1 MKTISVAKKGVK
13 QVELGMRPVVVASL
27 LFVIACERG
36 NPENSPVC
44 ALQHLA
50 AANAVVSE
58 LRAGTKALYSAPDE
72 VTGTVPTRVTGYGTG
87 RSVVERTPDGLIL
100 SFDGEGFPQSPGFG
114 LVLVEDSLDT
124 FKGVLI
130 MDIEP
135 PIEYPRLGWVSH
147 GTKSIPLY
155 GLRVTWA
162 GVSSDMCPL
171 FAPLDTG
178 ATGD

>member
-1 MKTISVAKKGVK
+1 
-13 QVELGMRPVVVASL
+13 MRPALVGAL
-27 LFVIACERG
+27 AFVMACERG
-36 NPENSPVC
+36 NPENSPIC

-50 AANAVVSE
+50 AANAVVNE
-58 LRAGTKALYSAPDE
+58 LRAGTKALYGAPEE

-100 SFDGEGFPQSPGFG
+100 SFEGEGFPQTPGFG

-135 PIEYPRLGWVSH
+135 PIEYPRLGWVAE
-147 GTKSIPLY
+147 GTRSIPLY

-171 FAPLDTG
+171 FAAIDT
-178 ATGD
+178 ATAGD